1 MKEESRL
8 GLVLLIGLVA
18 VAGCGGPAGLTTPA
32 TQPGSAGPT
41 STEVP
46 TMAFTL
52 TSAAFTEG
60 GPIPTENTCD
70 GANKPIPLA
79 WLGVPAGTAE
89 LALVMDDPD
98 ARGYVHWVVV
108 GIPPSATGLGGD
120 APLPAGARDGR
131 RSGGV
136 GYTGP
141 CPPSGTHHYVFT
153 LYALSSPLSVPATPT
168 ADEVR
173 QAAANSTLATA
184 TLSGTYTRSR

>member
-1 MKEESRL
+1 
-8 GLVLLIGLVA
+8 
-18 VAGCGGPAGLTTPA
+18 
-32 TQPGSAGPT
+32 
-41 STEVP
+41 
-46 TMAFTL
+46 MAFTI
-52 TSAAFTEG
+52 TSSAFTEG
-60 GPIPTENTCD
+60 GPIPSEYTCD
-70 GANKPIPLA
+70 GANMSIPLA
-79 WLGVPAGTAE
+79 WSGVPAGTAE

-108 GIPPSATGLGGD
+108 AIPPSATGLGGD
-120 APLPAGARDGR
+120 AALPGGARDGR

-153 LYALSSPLSVPATPT
+153 LYALSSPLAASPTPT

-184 TLSGTYTRSR
+184 TVTGTYRRGS